1 MDSELT
7 TRVVASSQKDTSG
20 SLAQTDDM
28 TGSRGGKNAIL
39 ADDELLDTV
48 GSTNLGNK
56 LDNLRVPVSAV
67 ATDNKK
73 RAYQLIRS
81 WLVLQSNWLHT
92 LNSFGNRKQ
101 DAGDEGLAVVRL
113 LKDGDL
119 FAKAGAIDMS
129 QWRFYQMITLRL

>member
-1 MDSELT
+1 MGSELT

-28 TGSRGGKNAIL
+28 TGSRGGKNAVL

-48 GSTNLGNK
+48 GGTNLGNK
-56 LDNLRVPVSAV
+56 LDNLGVPVSAV

-113 LKDGDL
+113 LKDSDL